1 MPSTSTTNVV
11 LICGL
16 SFSRSQPDFDGYSPS
31 QCSLR
36 LRERAISRSD
46 ITNRAVRDHR
56 HIEIEIARAIARYER
71 TQFLLTAIQID
82 Q

>member
-11 LICGL
+11 LCRL

-36 LRERAISRSD
+36 LGERAISRSD

-56 HIEIEIARAIARYER
+56 HIEIEIARAIERYEPN
-71 TQFLLTAIQID
+71 FF
-82 Q
+82 